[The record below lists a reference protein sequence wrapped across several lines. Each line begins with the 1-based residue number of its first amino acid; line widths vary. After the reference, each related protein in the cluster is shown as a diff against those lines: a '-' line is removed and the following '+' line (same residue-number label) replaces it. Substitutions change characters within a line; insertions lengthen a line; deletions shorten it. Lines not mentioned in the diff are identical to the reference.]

1 VKESLKKQADKLIF
15 LVILLL
21 GLLDF
26 WWQGVFRDGGF
37 GVENRGV
44 SFGALQGISGVSLVV
59 IWTLLLLVLIRSTR
73 KSLWHGLPAW
83 LMVVGGAVNLMG
95 RIKFGGVWDYL
106 RVPGINL
113 WFNISD
119 MMIVGGLGAFI
130 FRK

>member
-1 VKESLKKQADKLIF
+1 MKESLKKQADKLVF

-21 GLLDF
+21 GSLDL
-26 WWQGVFRDGGF
+26 WWQGVFRTEGF
-37 GVENRGV
+37 GIENRGV
-44 SFGALQGISGVSLVV
+44 SFGVLQNISG
-59 IWTLLLLVLIRSTR
+59 ILLLTIWLLLIGVLIRNIR
-73 KSLWHGLPAW
+73 KDLWHGLPAW
-83 LMVVGGAVNLMG
+83 LMVVGGAVNLVG
-95 RIKFGGVWDYL
+95 RGQFGGVWDYL